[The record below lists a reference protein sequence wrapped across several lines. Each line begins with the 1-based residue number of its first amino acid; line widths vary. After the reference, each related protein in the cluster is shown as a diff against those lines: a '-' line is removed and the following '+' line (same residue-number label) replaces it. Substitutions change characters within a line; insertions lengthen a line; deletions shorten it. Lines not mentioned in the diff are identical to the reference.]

1 MSFYGSLTGALAYHA
16 SVGNE
21 AWAITPPAESGHT
34 DAQREAALR
43 RASRAFDGRYGR
55 MFPGCKSDPNQRLA
69 WPRNGA
75 WDQCACSLIPDG
87 HTPVAIEEAV
97 YELASVELLTP
108 NSLSPS
114 VTLGR
119 ITQSEKVDV
128 ISRSFFS
135 PADLVA
141 LAGDGS
147 PLNAFRPTFAV
158 VEDLV
163 GCYLKKPELW
173 TARVA

>member
-1 MSFYGSLTGALAYHA
+1 MSFYGSLVNALAYHTA
-16 SVGNE
+16 MGNA
-21 AWAITPPAESGHT
+21 AWGDYT

-55 MFPGCKSDPNQRLA
+55 MFPGCKFDLAQRLA
-69 WPRNGA
+69 WPRSGA
-75 WDQCACSLIPDG
+75 WDQCACAPVPDG
-87 HTPVAIEEAV
+87 QTPVAIEEAV
-97 YELASVELLTP
+97 YELALVELLTP
-108 NSLSPS
+108 GGLSPS

-135 PADLVA
+135 PADLMAV
-141 LAGDGS
+141 AGDGS

-163 GCYLKKPELW
+163 GCYLKKAELW
-173 TARVA
+173 NARVV